1 MADLLV
7 KLYGLPPERA
17 VVGVDVRR
25 ALPPEKHAVGAWV
38 GTMFGPRWASEGS
51 VAFSGHPI
59 GCHIAIARVVR
70 PGPASPD
77 PGEPHSNGV
86 LIGFACWDA
95 TARGF
100 FGPEGVADAW
110 RRKGVGAALLLQCL
124 HAMRAYGY
132 GYAIIGGVG
141 PKAFYEGVVPVLEIP
156 GSSPGIYQGLLR

>member
-1 MADLLV
+1 MPDLLV

-17 VVGVDVRR
+17 VAGVDVRR

-38 GTMFGPRWASEGS
+38 GTTFGPRWASEGS
-51 VAFSGHPI
+51 VAFSGHPV
-59 GCHIAIARVVR
+59 GCHIAIA
-70 PGPASPD
+70 D
-77 PGEPHSNGV
+77 GV

-124 HAMRAYGY
+124 HAMRAFGY